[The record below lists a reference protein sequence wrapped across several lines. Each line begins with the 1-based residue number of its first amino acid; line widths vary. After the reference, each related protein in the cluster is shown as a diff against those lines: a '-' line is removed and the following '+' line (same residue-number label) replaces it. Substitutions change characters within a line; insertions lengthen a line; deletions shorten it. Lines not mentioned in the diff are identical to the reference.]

1 LWETDNCNIKLQR
14 LATSVRSAS
23 LSKPQVTSLRALGID
38 IRTSDWQ
45 TDGPEVLDQLFSGSD
60 IVISTVN
67 SEARLDQKLLVD
79 AAKRADVKRFIPSD
93 FGIPRVPS
101 VIDVS
106 DEVKSHFMKLLNGI
120 SDRGPWHGR
129 YWKSESILKTQAFHT
144 PTSTSGFGTKLP
156 YLIEEL
162 RKAPSL
168 NWSVSFMEMARKI
181 LRWSIE
187 SASDS
192 LSPKSSPIREH

>member
-1 LWETDNCNIKLQR
+1 MDNYNIKLQR

-38 IRTSDWQ
+38 IRASDWQ
-45 TDGPEVLDQLFSGSD
+45 TDGPEVLDQLFSESD

-67 SEARLDQKLLVD
+67 SEARLDQKILVD
-79 AAKRADVKRFIPSD
+79 AAKRADVKRFIPCN
-93 FGIPRVPS
+93 FGIARVPGI
-101 VIDVS
+101 IDVS
-106 DEVKSHFMKLLNGI
+106 NEVKSHSIKLLNSI
-120 SDRGPWHGR
+120 SDRGPRHGR
-129 YWKSESILKTQAFHT
+129 YWKSESILKTQAFHI

-156 YLIEEL
+156 YLTEEL

-168 NWSVSFMEMARKI
+168 NWSVSFMEMARKR
-181 LRWSIE
+181 LRWSIG